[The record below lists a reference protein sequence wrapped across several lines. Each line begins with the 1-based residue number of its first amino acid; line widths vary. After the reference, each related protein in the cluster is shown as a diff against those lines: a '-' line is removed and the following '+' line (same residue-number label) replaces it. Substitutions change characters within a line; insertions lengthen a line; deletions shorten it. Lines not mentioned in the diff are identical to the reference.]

1 MYHDAIAFEIENVTG
16 WNLMQVLAAEM
27 MESTETSVVIENT
40 RAPPEEEIKDNPEE
54 LSADVSTT
62 SSKTETIPSTDVSKK
77 AQERVIPSTDVSA
90 TAEETRM
97 PITGVSTTS
106 KKPARISMEVSTASE
121 KHEMSPVVPVTSPD
135 VSNGPNEK
143 APSNVSTDVST
154 TSGEPHT
161 RSTFVP
167 TTAYETKLSTVQTE
181 QNETSVQPPVLT
193 TGSTDPSPT
202 APFKTEHVIVAT
214 LSETLTERPS
224 EVGAQ
229 EGDKCRTGTHDCS
242 SNGICIPLDESYD
255 CECNQGFEGDG
266 RVCAGM
272 LICFLFLIFSYS
284 RVSVKFLLAEN
295 V

>member
-62 SSKTETIPSTDVSKK
+62 SSKTETTPSTDVSKK

-202 APFKTEHVIVAT
+202 APFKTEHV
-214 LSETLTERPS
+214 TERPS

-229 EGDKCRTGTHDCS
+229 EGDKCGTGTHDCS

-272 LICFLFLIFSYS
+272 LICFFFFNFF
-284 RVSVKFLLAEN
+284 VFTCKC
-295 V
+295 

>member
-1 MYHDAIAFEIENVTG
+1 
-16 WNLMQVLAAEM
+16 M

-62 SSKTETIPSTDVSKK
+62 SSRTETTPSTDVSKK
-77 AQERVIPSTDVSA
+77 AQERVIPLTDVSA

-97 PITGVSTTS
+97 PITGVSTKS
-106 KKPARISMEVSTASE
+106 KKLARISVEVSTASE

-143 APSNVSTDVST
+143 APSNVSTDAST

-181 QNETSVQPPVLT
+181 QNETSVQPPVLS

-202 APFKTEHVIVAT
+202 APFKTEPVIVAT
-214 LSETLTERPS
+214 PSETLTERPS

-266 RVCAGM
+266 RICAGM
-272 LICFLFLIFSYS
+272 LICFFF
-284 RVSVKFLLAEN
+284 
-295 V
+295 

>member
-62 SSKTETIPSTDVSKK
+62 SSKTETTPSTDVSKK
-77 AQERVIPSTDVSA
+77 TQERLIPSTDVSA

-106 KKPARISMEVSTASE
+106 KKRARISIEVSTASE

-135 VSNGPNEK
+135 VSNGLNEK
-143 APSNVSTDVST
+143 APSNDSTDVST

-167 TTAYETKLSTVQTE
+167 TTPYETKLSTVQTE
-181 QNETSVQPPVLT
+181 QNETSVQPPVLSA
-193 TGSTDPSPT
+193 GATDPSPT
-202 APFKTEHVIVAT
+202 APFKTEHVIGAT

-266 RVCAGM
+266 RICAGM
-272 LICFLFLIFSYS
+272 LICFLFFNFFVFTCK
-284 RVSVKFLLAEN
+284 R
-295 V
+295 